1 VQFGRFENGK
11 VVERRGSSDQLG
23 MLSQ

>member
-1 VQFGRFENGK
+1 MGRFENGK
-11 VVERRGSSDQLG
+11 VVKRRGSSDQLG

>member
-1 VQFGRFENGK
+1 MGRFENGK